1 MDLKR
6 ALSERDPVK
15 ATWASVP
22 HPAVAELAGEQGFDC
37 VFLDAEH
44 TPASVETVES
54 LVRGVDAGSGGEAAS
69 VVRVAWNDPVRIK
82 RVLDTGPTGVMV
94 PMVETREEAEAFVE
108 ATHYPPDGVR
118 GMAAARASGYGTR
131 FEAYVERANDE
142 VVAIAQVETE
152 TGVENAPDIAAVEGV
167 DALFVGPA
175 DLGASLGSAPGE
187 PRFEDAVASVVEAA
201 HAAGVAVGTLATRT
215 DAIADWVERG
225 VDFLA
230 VGYDLQYLAEGAEA
244 ARSAYESARER

>member
-1 MDLKR
+1 M
-6 ALSERDPVK
+6 
-15 ATWASVP
+15 
-22 HPAVAELAGEQGFDC
+22 
-37 VFLDAEH
+37 
-44 TPASVETVES
+44 
-54 LVRGVDAGSGGEAAS
+54 GGEAAS

-131 FEAYVERANDE
+131 FEAYAERANDE